1 MNFEFSTAERIL
13 FGQGKIQQAGSL
25 AAEIGRRALVVTGM
39 AGERPAALL
48 ELLDRSGVE
57 FHRFTVGGEPTVAL
71 IRRGVQQARET
82 ACELVIAFGGGSAL
96 DAGKAIAI
104 LARNDGDVLDY
115 LEVIGKGQAL
125 REPPL
130 PYITI
135 PTTAGT
141 GAEVTRNAVLGS
153 PEHRVKVSVRSP
165 LLKAHVALVDPE
177 LTASMPPGVTA
188 STGLDALTQLIEP
201 YVSNQANPMTDALC
215 REGMQRAARSLRRA
229 YEDGSDLQARQ
240 DMSLASLLSG
250 IALANAKLG
259 IVHGMASVLGGALA
273 APHGV
278 ICARLLP
285 YAMVSN
291 VTALQDRA
299 PGSEALQRYNEIAR
313 LLTGRATARA
323 RDGVAWVQELSSVL
337 NVPPLGTYG
346 LAARDFPD
354 LIEKSQVASSTKGN
368 PVKLTPAEMEEILAK
383 AM

>member
-368 PVKLTPAEMEEILAK
+368 PVKLTPAEMEEILAQ